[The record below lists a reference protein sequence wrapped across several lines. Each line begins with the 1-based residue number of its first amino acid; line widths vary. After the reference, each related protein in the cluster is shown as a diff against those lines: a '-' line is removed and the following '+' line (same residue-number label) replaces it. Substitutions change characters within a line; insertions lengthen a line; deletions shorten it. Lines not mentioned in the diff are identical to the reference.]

1 MTLHHVLME
10 GQTEVKSFHCLYSI
24 ASDGTQEP
32 AVYFWFFKE
41 AHGQTAMGKSE
52 LVSSEAGNQMGLEI
66 LAIKGRQGGRGCTC
80 LIMDGLLF
88 CLCMSRYRLKTS
100 SLCCLPDTLISF

>member
-1 MTLHHVLME
+1 ME

>member
-1 MTLHHVLME
+1 MSYWRGKLRSRIFIVSTLSLVTGLRNLLS
-10 GQTEVKSFHCLYSI
+10 TFL
-24 ASDGTQEP
+24 
-32 AVYFWFFKE
+32 FFKE
-41 AHGQTAMGKSE
+41 AHEQTAMGKSE